1 MVCGYGMCH
10 WKWKPDLCLK
20 INDRSGRD
28 RNLNRWFFLTNSR
41 MALKQSSFQGHIPS
55 TSSRRTLREAKRFRA
70 AVQPSHRAFKTRL
83 IVSYFL
89 EHQLSGLLPLHC
101 EHPAVTKFDRCCWA
115 CFSHFVCFLKFSW
128 FVPEHKIWLF
138 VVHRKSVMQMS
149 MVRHLL
155 PLFGRLV
162 MSNYYCWTTIAIIYR
177 CCMAASGESIRKIN
191 DLWQHYGILTGL
203 FRRRMVDDSHKITV
217 TVMMSHENDVKNLP
231 GWLTWSMFIPC
242 WGNYGVC
249 EQINTL
255 LVFPILLPTVSS
267 PVRSQM
273 NQSRCQ
279 RKRLKRYS
287 LAIPKSG
294 TCTPG
299 IIIQNPLSI
308 IVQVSRPFQKS
319 QSSIRHD
326 LHQLYEYQM
335 PSQC

>member
-1 MVCGYGMCH
+1 MIGLVETETWTG
-10 WKWKPDLCLK
+10 DF
-20 INDRSGRD
+20 S
-28 RNLNRWFFLTNSR
+28 SR
-41 MALKQSSFQGHIPS
+41 ILALKQSSFQGHIPS
-55 TSSRRTLREAKRFRA
+55 TSSRRTLRETKRFRA

-115 CFSHFVCFLKFSW
+115 CFSHFVCFFKFSW

-149 MVRHLL
+149 MARHLL

-217 TVMMSHENDVKNLP
+217 TVMMSHENDVKNPP
-231 GWLTWSMFIPC
+231 GWLTWSMFIRC
-242 WGNYGVC
+242 WGNYGAC
-249 EQINTL
+249 EQISTL
-255 LVFPILLPTVSS
+255 LVFPILLPFALIANESS
-267 PVRSQM
+267 SEGNGSNVIRSQSQ
-273 NQSRCQ
+273 NQARATLELSFKIHSR
-279 RKRLKRYS
+279 
-287 LAIPKSG
+287 
-294 TCTPG
+294 
-299 IIIQNPLSI
+299 
-308 IVQVSRPFQKS
+308 
-319 QSSIRHD
+319 
-326 LHQLYEYQM
+326 
-335 PSQC
+335 